1 MGTAST
7 EGRAQAVTL
16 VTPPNAA
23 TERHRDN
30 KESAASEPLKTWL
43 RARGRKNF
51 ERLRLSLLAKIPPF
65 PKLRRPL
72 FGGPKG
78 PRKFLFGETPF
89 DQILIV
95 RPLFWLVFNVLRP
108 LFSGS
113 KMGETP

>member
-1 MGTAST
+1 MS
-7 EGRAQAVTL
+7 V
-16 VTPPNAA
+16 
-23 TERHRDN
+23 
-30 KESAASEPLKTWL
+30 ESH
-43 RARGRKNF
+43 
-51 ERLRLSLLAKIPPF
+51 RLSVVSVLLPVLVPPF
-65 PKLRRPL
+65 SKLRRPL

-113 KMGETP
+113 KMGETPLAGTVHPNK

>member
-1 MGTAST
+1 MLVVPTSATCTVPYSGLIHYYY
-7 EGRAQAVTL
+7 TL
-16 VTPPNAA
+16 V
-23 TERHRDN
+23 
-30 KESAASEPLKTWL
+30 
-43 RARGRKNF
+43 GF
-51 ERLRLSLLAKIPPF
+51 LLPPF
-65 PKLRRPL
+65 SKLRRPL

-113 KMGETP
+113 KMGETPLAGTVHPNK